1 MFKTKSKT
9 KRLLMISGILCG
21 AGILIAAVA
30 FAFCGFDFW
39 KVCAAPD
46 YQESSYTYSA
56 DGISSLK
63 LDFKGPPVEIRT
75 SPDDKI
81 HVTAWENDRVKFD
94 TEESSGSLTLR
105 LGADSRWYDQFLYG
119 FFSNL
124 SSYQHRSVIE
134 IPAGYQG
141 DFTVS
146 CSETTVDL
154 KGFENLRNLEIKNSN
169 GSVSLEN
176 ISSDRC
182 ILSTSNASVYCKNLT
197 TGEMEAYSS
206 NGSIAL
212 EQVAADNLHTGTS
225 NSEIIGTALISGE
238 ISVSNSNGPISL
250 TDIKADVLTASTS
263 NSTNQLQNAVLS
275 RSVSLANSNGSVEIL
290 QAEAPAIDLSTSNGE
305 ISGVIQGSQRDYSIE
320 ASTSNGSSNLMNT
333 VGGEKTL
340 KVSNSNG
347 GINVTFAQQ

>member
-75 SPDDKI
+75 SPADKI

-182 ILSTSNASVYCKNLT
+182 ILSTSNA
-197 TGEMEAYSS
+197 
-206 NGSIAL
+206 
-212 EQVAADNLHTGTS
+212 
-225 NSEIIGTALISGE
+225 
-238 ISVSNSNGPISL
+238 
-250 TDIKADVLTASTS
+250 
-263 NSTNQLQNAVLS
+263 
-275 RSVSLANSNGSVEIL
+275 
-290 QAEAPAIDLSTSNGE
+290 
-305 ISGVIQGSQRDYSIE
+305 
-320 ASTSNGSSNLMNT
+320 
-333 VGGEKTL
+333 
-340 KVSNSNG
+340 
-347 GINVTFAQQ
+347 

>member
-1 MFKTKSKT
+1 MV
-9 KRLLMISGILCG
+9 RP
-21 AGILIAAVA
+21 V
-30 FAFCGFDFW
+30 
-39 KVCAAPD
+39 
-46 YQESSYTYSA
+46 
-56 DGISSLK
+56 SL
-63 LDFKGPPVEIRT
+63 R
-75 SPDDKI
+75 
-81 HVTAWENDRVKFD
+81 
-94 TEESSGSLTLR
+94 
-105 LGADSRWYDQFLYG
+105 

-141 DFTVS
+141 DFTVF

-225 NSEIIGTALISGE
+225 NSEIIGMALISGE
-238 ISVSNSNGPISL
+238 ISVSNSNGPIS
-250 TDIKADVLTASTS
+250 
-263 NSTNQLQNAVLS
+263 
-275 RSVSLANSNGSVEIL
+275 
-290 QAEAPAIDLSTSNGE
+290 
-305 ISGVIQGSQRDYSIE
+305 
-320 ASTSNGSSNLMNT
+320 
-333 VGGEKTL
+333 
-340 KVSNSNG
+340 
-347 GINVTFAQQ
+347 

>member
-1 MFKTKSKT
+1 M
-9 KRLLMISGILCG
+9 
-21 AGILIAAVA
+21 
-30 FAFCGFDFW
+30 
-39 KVCAAPD
+39 
-46 YQESSYTYSA
+46 
-56 DGISSLK
+56 
-63 LDFKGPPVEIRT
+63 EIRT

-347 GINVTFAQQ
+347 GINVTFSQP